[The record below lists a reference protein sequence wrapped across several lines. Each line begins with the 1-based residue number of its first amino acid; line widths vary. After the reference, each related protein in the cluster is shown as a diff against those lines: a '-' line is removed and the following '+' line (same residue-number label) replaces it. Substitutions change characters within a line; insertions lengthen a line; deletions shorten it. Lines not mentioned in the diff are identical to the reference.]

1 MEAGEIKFTAVTRST
16 RLFAVSQAWLLVAG
30 LALQVLVSRSLGA
43 SDYGR
48 FVVVQ
53 MIGLALMT
61 LAMSVIPNALRR
73 VVSLHPSSLRH
84 AWRMVGSRQ
93 FPLSVAL
100 GGGLWLASPALAEA
114 FHDERLLGGLRWMA
128 LDLAIK
134 GGLLEP
140 GWQLLNGAQRHGTQ
154 SALMAAHG
162 LWRLVGVTS
171 ALAFQPTLD
180 GAFLGLLAS
189 TAVSSLCVL
198 VCLERACRRIV
209 VDAGHSPD
217 IALRRWMQF
226 ATVADV
232 LNQLLASTS
241 LWLLKGFSTDEGSFG
256 AYAACHML
264 VQPVLPCGLIL
275 SRSTFATFARAVVID
290 RALTVRMLQ
299 RSTELA
305 VVLTALGITLAQ
317 SRGSPIV
324 AFVYGAGLSECGPLL
339 GMMSAGMAGLAV
351 MWFFCE
357 MLGAG
362 NWLGAR
368 MAAVV
373 GTTLVALPLAVVL
386 IRAWGAAGA
395 GIASMLVGIVGSGL
409 AWLLLSRRVGDFFPW
424 SVCGRA
430 TLSGL
435 LVWSVGQFV
444 LTTSPAMPLVLDLTM
459 LAGCFAVSMRLT
471 GNLAGKLLPASATPL
486 TQK

>member
-1 MEAGEIKFTAVTRST
+1 VEADEIKLTAVARST
-16 RLFAVSQAWLLVAG
+16 RLFAASQTWLLVVG
-30 LALQVLVSRSLGA
+30 FALQVLVSRSLGA
-43 SDYGR
+43 ADYGR
-48 FVVVQ
+48 LVVVQ

-61 LAMSVIPNALRR
+61 LVMSVVPNALRR
-73 VVSLHPSSLRH
+73 AVSLHPASLGY
-84 AWRMVGSRQ
+84 ACRMVGSRQ
-93 FPLSVAL
+93 FPLAVLL
-100 GGGLWLASPALAEA
+100 GGGLWMAAPALAGV
-114 FHDERLLGGLRWMA
+114 FHDESLSPGLRWLA
-128 LDLAIK
+128 LDVALK

-154 SALMAAHG
+154 SVLMAAHG
-162 LWRLVGVTS
+162 LWRLVGVAS
-171 ALAFQPTLD
+171 ALTFQPTLD
-180 GAFLGLLAS
+180 GAFLGLLTS
-189 TAVSSLCVL
+189 SVVSSSCVL
-198 VCLERACRRIV
+198 LCLKRACRRIV
-209 VDAGHSPD
+209 VDEGHTPD
-217 IALRRWMQF
+217 IGLWRWMQF

-275 SRSTFATFARAVVID
+275 SRSIFAAIARIVDIDRVLSLNMLRRSTERAVV
-290 RALTVRMLQ
+290 
-299 RSTELA
+299 LA
-305 VVLTALGITLAQ
+305 ALGIVLAQ
-317 SRGSPIV
+317 SRGSSIV
-324 AFVYGAGLSECGPLL
+324 TVVYGAGLSECGPLL
-339 GMMSAGMAGLAV
+339 GMMSAGMAGLAL

-362 NWLGAR
+362 NWLSAR
-368 MAAVV
+368 LAAVV
-373 GTTLVALPLAVVL
+373 GTTLVALPLAVML

-409 AWLLLSRRVGDFFPW
+409 AWWLLSRRVGDFFPW

-435 LVWSVGQFV
+435 LVWSAGQFV
-444 LTTSPAMPLVLDLTM
+444 LTTSPAIPLVLDLTI

-471 GNLAGKLLPASATPL
+471 ANLTGKLLPAAAPPL

>member
-1 MEAGEIKFTAVTRST
+1 MEADETKLTAVTRST

-30 LALQVLVSRSLGA
+30 FALQVLVSRSLGA
-43 SDYGR
+43 ADYGR

-61 LAMSVIPNALRR
+61 LVMSVIPNALRR
-73 VVSLHPSSLRH
+73 AVSLHPSSLEY
-84 AWRMVGSRQ
+84 ACRMVGCRQ
-93 FPLSVAL
+93 FPLSVLL
-100 GGGLWLASPALAEA
+100 GGALWLTSPALADA

-162 LWRLVGVTS
+162 LWRLVGVVS

-189 TAVSSLCVL
+189 SAVSSLCVL
-198 VCLERACRRIV
+198 VCLERSCRRVV

-217 IALRRWMQF
+217 IDLWRWMQF

-232 LNQLLASTS
+232 LNQLLASTN
-241 LWLLKGFSTDEGSFG
+241 LWLLKGFSTDERSFG

-275 SRSTFATFARAVVID
+275 SRSTFATFARTVTVD
-290 RALTVRMLQ
+290 RASAARMLR

-305 VVLTALGITLAQ
+305 VVLMALGIALAQ
-317 SRGSPIV
+317 SRGSRLV

-339 GMMSAGMAGLAV
+339 GMMSVGMASLAV

-368 MAAVV
+368 LAAVV

-386 IRAWGAAGA
+386 IRAWGAAEA

-409 AWLLLSRRVGDFFPW
+409 AWRLLSRRVGDFFPW

-444 LTTSPAMPLVLDLTM
+444 LTNSPAIPLVFDLTI
-459 LAGCFAVSMRLT
+459 LTGCFAVLMRLT
-471 GNLAGKLLPASATPL
+471 TNLAGKLPRANAHVL